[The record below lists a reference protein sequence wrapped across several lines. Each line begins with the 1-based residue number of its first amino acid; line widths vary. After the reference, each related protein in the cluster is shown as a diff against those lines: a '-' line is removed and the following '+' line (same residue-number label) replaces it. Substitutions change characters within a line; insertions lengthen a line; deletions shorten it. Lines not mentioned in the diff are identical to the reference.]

1 MQHVGLRLS
10 ASCERW
16 DSGKLQLLVYTP
28 VDYFYSQ
35 EQTPVIIFLHGAS
48 LCGKNLNKV
57 RRYGPLDAIVR
68 GAISMRWPSFHRIR
82 EEPGIE
88 ENHGYAR
95 LGEEDYPCDS
105 NRVYVLGMS
114 LGGYGTMDVC
124 ATYPDR
130 IAAGMA
136 LCGGCSY
143 KDVSGLG
150 DLPFWII
157 HGTADR
163 AVPVKQ
169 SKVVVDKL
177 EGWQGYRLI
186 YDWWKGANH
195 GTPAV
200 CLSEEN
206 LSVALLSAFRI
217 KTDPWIK
224 HQYYDERFGPL
235 RAHMVRVWWMN
246 VQNALSLLINSSMV
260 AVQYPSVIKE
270 TGRLQWISW
279 RESGEQFCYL
289 LQPILIN
296 IIEGAMRCSCQYQYG
311 FKKMKNC
318 HFHRNISILS
328 IFFVL
333 LHHQLK

>member
-1 MQHVGLRLS
+1 MKKIFLFILFCLSICRMSAYDFLR
-10 ASCERW
+10 AVKDEIPGGYNFW
-16 DSGKLQLLVYTP
+16 VYTP

-48 LCGKNLNKV
+48 LCGRNLNKV
-57 RRYGPLDAIVR
+57 RRYGPLDAIVKGR
-68 GAISMRWPSFHRIR
+68 DIDALTIVPQNPGGAWNPKKIMDMLDWVKK
-82 EEPGIE
+82 
-88 ENHGYAR
+88 N
-95 LGEEDYPCDS
+95 YPCDS

-163 AVPVKQ
+163 AVPIKQ

-177 EGWQGYRLI
+177 VKDGKDTRLI

-195 GTPAV
+195 GTPARV
-200 CLSEEN
+200 FYLKKTYQWLFSHSLSDKDRPVN
-206 LSVALLSAFRI
+206 RNISITMSDL
-217 KTDPWIK
+217 
-224 HQYYDERFGPL
+224 G
-235 RAHMVRVWWMN
+235 RAYGDVNR
-246 VQNALSLLINSSMV
+246 NAPQPELIDG
-260 AVQYPSVIKE
+260 PSVIK
-270 TGRLQWISW
+270 Q
-279 RESGEQFCYL
+279 
-289 LQPILIN
+289 
-296 IIEGAMRCSCQYQYG
+296 EGNEY
-311 FKKMKNC
+311 
-318 HFHRNISILS
+318 
-328 IFFVL
+328 
-333 LHHQLK
+333 